1 MDIVKASF
9 SLELIGNVQE
19 GASAGSSAL
28 YSGVILVDEVAP
40 TSSASSSSDWLLLS
54 VPNGLIGG
62 SEIHFGFFIQC
73 YLD

>member
-1 MDIVKASF
+1 MTPG
-9 SLELIGNVQE
+9 LLIGNVQE

-28 YSGVILVDEVAP
+28 YSGVILVDEVAL
-40 TSSASSSSDWLLLS
+40 TSSASSSSVWLHLS
-54 VPNGLIGG
+54 PPNGLIGG